1 MPAPLVAHCDQ
12 VEFCS
17 QWLSETGVAR
27 SSYSRGRTP
36 AADDEARGKP
46 MKLKTVAKW
55 IVSLM
60 SCDQPRHEPDGST
73 HVPVMTFSP
82 RF

>member
-1 MPAPLVAHCDQ
+1 
-12 VEFCS
+12 
-17 QWLSETGVAR
+17 
-27 SSYSRGRTP
+27 
-36 AADDEARGKP
+36 

-60 SCDQPRHEPDGST
+60 SCDQPRREVDGSA

-82 RF
+82 RL